1 MLFVDPRL
9 LRNLDSLD
17 NIRSALQV
25 AIRLE
30 HSTIPPYLTA
40 AWSLTGNDDV
50 VSLITDV
57 AVEEMLHMT
66 LVCNLLNAIGG
77 QPVINDPQFV
87 PKYPGPLPG
96 MVHTSLSVG
105 IESFSKQLLRDTF
118 MVIEEPEM
126 PLDPD
131 APQQQPTTIGAFYRK
146 LKECITE
153 LKPED
158 FSGNSELQ
166 VVKDFG
172 DDSSIAVHD
181 TTTASAAIDSIVD
194 QGEGSPQSILE
205 SGTPGE
211 DELAHYYRFG
221 AIVHEHMPV
230 LIGGQVSYNGAPV
243 LVDESKVRP
252 MKPNAKAADY
262 TGVPELL
269 AASNDF
275 NSAYTEM
282 LKLLH
287 QGFNG
292 TPATVKAAIK
302 IMRDLPDLA
311 DNLFTK
317 QFDAQF
323 TGGPTFEFID

>member
-1 MLFVDPRL
+1 MLLVDPRL

-17 NIRSALQV
+17 SIRSALQV

-40 AWSLTGNDDV
+40 AWSLTGNDAV

-57 AVEEMLHMT
+57 AIEEMLHMT
-66 LVCNLLNAIGG
+66 LVCNILNAIGG
-77 QPVINDPQFV
+77 HPVLDDPTFV

-96 MVHTSLSVG
+96 TVHTSLSVG
-105 IESFSKQLLRDTF
+105 IESFSKSLLRDTF
-118 MVIEEPEM
+118 MVIEEPET
-126 PLDPD
+126 PLDAD

-146 LKECITE
+146 LKECLAE

-158 FSGNSELQ
+158 FSGKPELQ
-166 VVKDFG
+166 VLQSFG
-172 DDSSIAVHD
+172 DDDSIAVGD
-181 TTTASAAIDSIVD
+181 AATAATVIGTIID

-205 SGTPGE
+205 SDLPGE

-230 LIGGQVSYNGAPV
+230 LIGGQASYTGAPV
-243 LVDESKVRP
+243 LVERR
-252 MKPNAKAADY
+252 MKPNAKTSDYAAA
-262 TGVPELL
+262 PELE
-269 AASNDF
+269 ASSKAF
-275 NSAYTEM
+275 NRAYTEM

-292 TPATVKAAIK
+292 TSNKIDAAIGR
-302 IMRDLPDLA
+302 MLALPDLA
-311 DNLFTK
+311 EELFK
-317 QFDAQF
+317 RQLNEQF
-323 TGGPTFEFID
+323 TGGPTFEFIE